1 MLTIT
6 DKARAKLDEF
16 AEQAEV
22 DDLALRV
29 AIIGR
34 GAKGFQY
41 DLQFISAADK
51 QESDVS
57 FELEGVN
64 LLIDEKSVDYL
75 AGSTL
80 DFVESLM
87 GGGFN
92 FDNPNPLW
100 LDPVAQA
107 VQEVMLEEVNPAVA
121 MHGGQVDLIDVKDGE
136 AIISFGGGCQ
146 GCGMVDVTLRQGVE
160 VMIMDKD
167 PEITRIVD
175 ATDHAAGMNPF
186 FTPSVA

>member
-100 LDPVAQA
+100 
-107 VQEVMLEEVNPAVA
+107 
-121 MHGGQVDLIDVKDGE
+121 
-136 AIISFGGGCQ
+136 
-146 GCGMVDVTLRQGVE
+146 
-160 VMIMDKD
+160 
-167 PEITRIVD
+167 
-175 ATDHAAGMNPF
+175 
-186 FTPSVA
+186 